1 MWYSLTEE
9 TRGHIKEALFEEF
22 LSNDKEALKNASICL
37 GIIAAIEV
45 PDGRWP
51 DFLENMSQ
59 QATQENM
66 QYRFASI
73 QTLGYLS
80 EFLDQ
85 YIGKDFTNEQVQQIL
100 HSTICNIEVEH
111 PELAQIAIKAL

>member
-9 TRGHIKEALFEEF
+9 TRGFIKEALFQQF
-22 LSNDKEALKNASICL
+22 VCNDKDALKNASICL

-45 PDGRWP
+45 PDGHWT
-51 DFLENMSQ
+51 DFLENMAE

-73 QTLGYLS
+73 
-80 EFLDQ
+80 
-85 YIGKDFTNEQVQQIL
+85 
-100 HSTICNIEVEH
+100 
-111 PELAQIAIKAL
+111 